1 MGHRA
6 NFVVIR
12 DGRASAYYDQWA
24 ALGCIG
30 FFSAGPDVAAE
41 EASQLE
47 RTDGLMNWSYAEGG
61 YLIDFDT
68 KEAIVFGLT
77 IDPEEFAD
85 PDGEVDVQLLE
96 ASAPFAE
103 GGLAYLKHIA
113 PSWAGWKLAWDERG
127 VDAFA
132 AHLRKRAIAGV
143 GVEPDSHPPNTSP
156 AIEYHA

>member
-6 NFVVIR
+6 NFVIIR

-24 ALGCIG
+24 ALGSIAT
-30 FFSAGPDVAAE
+30 FADGPDVAAR
-41 EASQLE
+41 EASQFE
-47 RTDGLMNWSYAEGG
+47 PTDGLMDWAYAEGG

-85 PDGEVDVQLLE
+85 PDGGVDEQLLE

-103 GGLAYLKHIA
+103 GGLGYLHIA
-113 PSWAGWKLAWDERG
+113 LSWTGWKLAWDERG

-132 AHLRKRAIAGV
+132 AHLRKRSIADV
-143 GVEPDSHPPNTSP
+143 RVEPDSHPPETSP
-156 AIEYHA
+156 AIEHQA

>member
-6 NFVVIR
+6 NFVIVR

-30 FFSAGPDVAAE
+30 TFSAGPDVAAE
-41 EASQLE
+41 EASQCE
-47 RTDGLMNWSYAEGG
+47 PTDSLMDWAYAEGG

-77 IDPEEFAD
+77 IDPEEFAEV
-85 PDGEVDVQLLE
+85 EVDEQLLA

-103 GGLAYLKHIA
+103 GGLAYLQHIA
-113 PSWAGWKLAWDERG
+113 LSWPGWRLAWDERG

-132 AHLRKRAIAGV
+132 AHLKKRAIAGV
-143 GVEPDSHPPNTSP
+143 GVEPDSHPPDTSA
-156 AIEYHA
+156 AIEYQA